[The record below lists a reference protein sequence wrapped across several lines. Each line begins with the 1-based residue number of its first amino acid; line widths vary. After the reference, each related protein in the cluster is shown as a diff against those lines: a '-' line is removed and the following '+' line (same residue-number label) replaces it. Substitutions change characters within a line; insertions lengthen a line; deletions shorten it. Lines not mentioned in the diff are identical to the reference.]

1 MTLVQALVRN
11 VGTCISMRR
20 EKLKRTTR
28 ESLSTEARCRDGVAR
43 SSEEDPVIGLE
54 RRRDIVQLYMEVNRQ
69 REDPLDKAKP

>member
-1 MTLVQALVRN
+1 MVQALVRN

-20 EKLKRTTR
+20 EKLKRTPR

-54 RRRDIVQLYMEVNRQ
+54 RRRDIVQLYMKVNRQ
-69 REDPLDKAKP
+69 R

>member
-1 MTLVQALVRN
+1 MVQALVRN
-11 VGTCISMRR
+11 VGTCIAMRR

-54 RRRDIVQLYMEVNRQ
+54 RRRDIVQLYMKVNRQ
-69 REDPLDKAKP
+69 REDPFG